1 MGEMSKK
8 VNSNVEPKGVTAKR
22 ESLPLEDMPTPER
35 PARSVRGR
43 TGPSTPNSEA
53 NVALLGQ
60 TPRTTSPKEARA
72 EFFKDLQSKDQT
84 S

>member
-1 MGEMSKK
+1 
-8 VNSNVEPKGVTAKR
+8 VTAKR

-53 NVALLGQ
+53 NVALLGHP
-60 TPRTTSPKEARA
+60 PRTTSPKEARA
-72 EFFKDLQSKDQT
+72 EFFKDLQSKDKT